1 MALYN
6 LRSSDGDWRITKF
19 DNDLNPESSY
29 LVSAEACECP
39 AGVRPTCRHRQMLP
53 KLLAAQAEDSP
64 MFYDFDHDQFLAP
77 ATAEEVNFESQPDS
91 SVPQVSDQIPETSAT
106 DDRATPYEPEGLP
119 NSDAASSVAEA
130 PIHPTGITIER
141 RD

>member
-1 MALYN
+1 MSLYN

-53 KLLAAQAEDSP
+53 KLLAAGAEDSP

-77 ATAEEVNFESQPDS
+77 ATTEEVNFESQPDS
-91 SVPQVSDQIPETSAT
+91 SVPQVSDQIPQS
-106 DDRATPYEPEGLP
+106 TPTFDP
-119 NSDAASSVAEA
+119 NK
-130 PIHPTGITIER
+130 PHPTGILVER